1 MKYTMMA
8 RFKIIF
14 LMLAICQTS
23 LPITLVYSM
32 KIRRAFAQARQ
43 LLGKENRAIW
53 VLSAL
58 PIAYSRKRHFYQ
70 SAPHVN
76 IREKR
81 LVLGSIF
88 NVRCIPSDLLWF
100 ELTTALENERSH
112 AKGVSDSPILPLISA
127 SYTGFD
133 DIVLSGGFNLYPTE
147 KVQLVFYGI
156 AGFPTHTKISA
167 RDALGT
173 FVGTRFL
180 SAGAGSEFSYSFI
193 TSLMRSLVGIFQN
206 RYIHYFSRNWSP
218 VLPCCST
225 IQPGDLVDLLFAI
238 KFREKREM
246 FETGYN
252 PTFFLNQSVKTPAT
266 GKVKS
271 KDFVRN
277 GCYATYSHLFDHL
290 KHPVILGAGF
300 SFNKAKVLDSRI
312 FSGWLNFTV
321 IF

>member
-43 LLGKENRAIW
+43 LLGKEKRAIW
-53 VLSAL
+53 ILSAL
-58 PIAYSRKRHFYQ
+58 PIAYSRTRHFVQ
-70 SAPHVN
+70 AAPLVD

-81 LVLGSIF
+81 LMLGSIF
-88 NVRCIPSDLLWF
+88 NVRCIPSDASWF
-100 ELTTALENERSH
+100 ELTTAVGNERAK
-112 AKGVSDSPILPLISA
+112 AKGVSDSPVLQPINR

-133 DIVLSGGFNLYPTE
+133 DIVISGGFNLYPTE

-156 AGFPTHTKISA
+156 AGFPTHTKISVK
-167 RDALGT
+167 DSLGT
-173 FVGTRFL
+173 FVGTRFF

-193 TSLMRSLVGIFQN
+193 ASLTRALVGIFQN
-206 RYIHYFSRNWSP
+206 RYIHYFSRSWSP

-252 PTFFLNQSVKTPAT
+252 PTFFLNQSVKTPAA

-271 KDFVRN
+271 EDFVRN

>member
-14 LMLAICQTS
+14 LILGICQTS
-23 LPITLVYSM
+23 FPITLVYSM

-43 LLGKENRAIW
+43 LLGKEKRAIW
-53 VLSAL
+53 ALSAL
-58 PIAYSRKRHFYQ
+58 PIAYSRTRHFSQ
-70 SAPHVN
+70 KAPHVN

-88 NVRCIPSDLLWF
+88 NVRCIPSDASWF
-100 ELTTALENERSH
+100 ELTTAVENEQAK
-112 AKGVSDSPILPLISA
+112 AKGVSNSPVLQPICHSR
-127 SYTGFD
+127 TGLD
-133 DIVLSGGFNLYPTE
+133 DIVISGGYNLYPTE
-147 KVQLVFYGI
+147 KVQLVFYAI
-156 AGFPTHTKISA
+156 AGFPTHTKISVK
-167 RDALGT
+167 DSLGT
-173 FVGTRFL
+173 FVGTRFF
-180 SAGAGSEFSYSFI
+180 SVGAGSEFSYSFI
-193 TSLMRSLVGIFQN
+193 NSLTRSLVGIFQN
-206 RYIHYFSRNWSP
+206 RYIHYFSRSWSP

-252 PTFFLNQSVKTPAT
+252 PTFFFNQSVKTPVA
-266 GKVKS
+266 GKVRS
-271 KDFVRN
+271 EDFVRN
-277 GCYATYSHLFDHL
+277 GGYVTYAHLFDHL

-312 FSGWLNFTV
+312 FSGWLNFTI